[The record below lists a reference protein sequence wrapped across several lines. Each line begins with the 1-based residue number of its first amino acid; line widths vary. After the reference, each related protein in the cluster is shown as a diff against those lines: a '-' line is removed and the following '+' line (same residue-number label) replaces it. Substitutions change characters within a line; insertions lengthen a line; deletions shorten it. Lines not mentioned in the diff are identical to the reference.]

1 MHAALVDW
9 QRFESGSGVGLAN
22 FRHEEPWRPPS
33 LLLEADPPWRDA
45 PRRVLREILTP
56 PAPRR
61 LRETWQPVA
70 EELVDQV
77 LAEGAEFDAFTAPAQ
92 AFPLRAFPDA
102 VGLGPDGRER
112 LLPYDNI
119 AFNAFGP
126 RNDLVA
132 VEAQRVAARQ
142 QRTDHAAQPGHR
154 RSAGCGRPRPR
165 PLAICHC
172 RSRTVL
178 L

>member
-9 QRFESGSGVGLAN
+9 QRFESGSDVGLAN
-22 FRHEEPWRPPS
+22 FRHEKPWRPPS

-56 PAPRR
+56 PALRR

-77 LAEGAEFDAFTAPAQ
+77 LAEGAEFDAFTAPAP

-112 LLPYDNI
+112 LLPYGNM

-132 VEAQRVAARQ
+132 VDAHRVAARQ